1 MTEDNYTYNP
11 LDRRTYEAIA
21 YNAVGRGSET
31 NTYPAYGLVHST
43 GNSGWSV
50 GVVQW
55 DFGQPGRG
63 DKVDV
68 LLDGYQAWAQE
79 GQRFSEQ
86 EVDSLS
92 RRLLT
97 RGQVGN
103 ALTADEQTRLNTYLR
118 SDSGREFVDS
128 LNREQIDRKWEN
140 VGQPLS
146 QIDWLQRLSTRD
158 PEQAAEI
165 VAITSK
171 LYNQNENKGAQLLR
185 HLQTTEQS
193 SDQVNQWIGE
203 QGIQNLNPAAR
214 TAIVSGRDNALV
226 GIGLMNA
233 LETGDGQLS
242 RAWREEVHTNG
253 NVGLTQN
260 FNTNPNVQ
268 LFDAMMRSPASGE
281 RIRTM
286 IEDGVPAQRVVVTG
300 INALAREEIARTE
313 LNQQGVL
320 TVRSPAGVENRLTA
334 DDWVP
339 AQQQQQGPP
348 APRLQPTRPAD
359 QHDHMEPGR
368 MPFHAPQGRQ
378 GALSEPAAIGLPGN
392 SAYERIRE
400 IVSADGRLSETA
412 ISNVSAGAYLA
423 MVSNPSIKQADHIGI
438 YNNHVAVVHTPHGL
452 GKEPMFNAYASIAE
466 AQHIPA
472 QQSLQQAEQITQ
484 QRTQEQTRQQDQ
496 QLSQIQGNAGP
507 SIGARVS

>member
-21 YNAVGRGSET
+21 YNAVGRGSEI

-92 RRLLT
+92 RRLQT

-165 VAITSK
+165 VAMTSK
-171 LYNQNENKGAQLLR
+171 LYNQNENKGGQLLR

-193 SDQVNQWIGE
+193 SDQVNQWIGN

-260 FNTNPNVQ
+260 FNTNPNIQ

-281 RIRTM
+281 RIRAMT
-286 IEDGVPAQRVVVTG
+286 EDGVPAQRVVITG
-300 INALAREEIARTE
+300 SMHWRGKRSLAPNST
-313 LNQQGVL
+313 
-320 TVRSPAGVENRLTA
+320 NR
-334 DDWVP
+334 V
-339 AQQQQQGPP
+339 
-348 APRLQPTRPAD
+348 
-359 QHDHMEPGR
+359 
-368 MPFHAPQGRQ
+368 
-378 GALSEPAAIGLPGN
+378 N
-392 SAYERIRE
+392 
-400 IVSADGRLSETA
+400 
-412 ISNVSAGAYLA
+412 
-423 MVSNPSIKQADHIGI
+423 
-438 YNNHVAVVHTPHGL
+438 
-452 GKEPMFNAYASIAE
+452 
-466 AQHIPA
+466 
-472 QQSLQQAEQITQ
+472 
-484 QRTQEQTRQQDQ
+484 
-496 QLSQIQGNAGP
+496 
-507 SIGARVS
+507 